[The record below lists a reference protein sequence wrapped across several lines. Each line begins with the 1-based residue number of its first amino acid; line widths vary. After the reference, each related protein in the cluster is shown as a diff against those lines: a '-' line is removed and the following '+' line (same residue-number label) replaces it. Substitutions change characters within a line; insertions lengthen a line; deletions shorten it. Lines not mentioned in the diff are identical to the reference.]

1 MTIDDYLEKTVV
13 GIETDEERKKIHF
26 NDFKTH

>member
-1 MTIDDYLEKTVV
+1 MEDYIKKTVV
-13 GIETDEERKKIHF
+13 GIEIDEERKKIHF